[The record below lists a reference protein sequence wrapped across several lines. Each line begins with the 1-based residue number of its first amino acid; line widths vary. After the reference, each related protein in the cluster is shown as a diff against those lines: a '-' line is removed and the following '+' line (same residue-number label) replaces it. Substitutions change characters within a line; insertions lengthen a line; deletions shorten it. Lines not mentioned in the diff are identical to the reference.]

1 MGKTIRQLAEE
12 LNVSKQ
18 AIQKHINSI
27 PYFRDKYLN
36 KVGNKFVINDDGL
49 RVLYHKIKQEKSTTI
64 DNHSNKNANQNNID
78 ISAIVDIL
86 KQQINNQNEL
96 IAKQVG
102 EIDNLHHLLE
112 NAQKLQLLTLQENKE
127 LKQQLKRLDDNS
139 SKPVTNDSTTTNSQ
153 NDNQATT
160 ERQPQNKKW
169 WQFWK

>member
-1 MGKTIRQLAEE
+1 MEKTIRQLAEE

-18 AIQKHINSI
+18 AIQKRINGI

-49 RVLYHKIKQEKSTTI
+49 RVLYHKIKQEKSATI
-64 DNHSNKNANQNNID
+64 DNHSNKNANQNNSD
-78 ISAIVDIL
+78 ISAIIDIL

-96 IAKQVG
+96 ITKQVG

-127 LKQQLKRLDDNS
+127 LKQQLKQLNDSS
-139 SKPVTNDSTTTNSQ
+139 SKSVTNDSTTTNNQ

-160 ERQPQNKKW
+160 EQSQNKKW